1 MNTTPFTVM
10 VYLKI
15 DGEIYSEI
23 TTDYVIRGE
32 SSPNINITGLIE
44 SMKEQMKELW
54 KSDDIEIITKREYE
68 MATRG
73 NE

>member
-1 MNTTPFTVM
+1 MNTIPFAVT

-32 SSPNINITGLIE
+32 SSPNINITSLIE

-54 KSDDIEIITKREYE
+54 KTDDIEIITKREYE

>member
-1 MNTTPFTVM
+1 MNTIPFAVT

-23 TTDYVIRGE
+23 TTDYVILGE
-32 SSPNINITGLIE
+32 SSPNINVTGLIK

-68 MATRG
+68 LATSG

>member
-1 MNTTPFTVM
+1 MNTTPFTIT

-32 SSPNINITGLIE
+32 SSPNINITSLIE

-54 KSDDIEIITKREYE
+54 KTDDIEIITKR
-68 MATRG
+68 
-73 NE
+73 

>member
-1 MNTTPFTVM
+1 MDTTPFAVTI
-10 VYLKI
+10 YLKI
-15 DGEIYSEI
+15 NGEIYSEI
-23 TTDYVIRGE
+23 TTDYVICGE
-32 SSPNINITGLIE
+32 NRPNINITGLIE